1 MKAHI
6 LSAFPGPPLD
16 PNNYA
21 FLWLKESAKQDP
33 FGRHQLTEDAKE
45 ADIILFVENHTHDA
59 YLLSVRHHPVYRAFS
74 SRSLVYHDDDFAV
87 PVLRGLYPSIRRR
100 DYMPDRCRAA
110 GYIARVTKNDSICYD
125 PARRNR
131 KWLYSFMGEA
141 NSTVRLKLLSAVH
154 TEGFVRDTTGA
165 RLWQMAAGPARDHFT
180 REYAQS
186 ILDSEFI
193 LCPAG
198 YGPSTYR
205 LFEAME
211 MGRVPVIL
219 SDEWV
224 PPQGPAWSDFSLQIP
239 ERDADAIPSIL
250 RTASANHEKMGLL
263 ARRAWEQWFAKPVC
277 FDRLIEL
284 CSEIQKTP
292 MRTWSTLCAWTT
304 LLRKPHLETYM
315 RSHYYSAANTVR
327 SKIKSHFTP
336 R

>member
-1 MKAHI
+1 MKAYI

-16 PNNYA
+16 SNNHA

-33 FGRHQLTEDAKE
+33 FGRHQLTEDPKE
-45 ADIILFVENHTHDA
+45 ADVILFVENHTHDA

-74 SRSLVYHDDDFAV
+74 SRSFVYHDDDFAV

-110 GYIARVTKNDSICYD
+110 GYIARIAQNDAICYN
-125 PARRNR
+125 PTGRNR

-141 NSTVRLKLLSAVH
+141 NSTVRLKLLSSAH
-154 TEGFVRDTTGA
+154 TEGLVRDTTGT
-165 RLWQMAAGPARDHFT
+165 RLWQMAPGPERDRFT
-180 REYAQS
+180 REYAES

-198 YGPSTYR
+198 CGPATYR

-211 MGRVPVIL
+211 MGRVPVII

-224 PPQGPAWSDFSLQIP
+224 PPPGPTWTDFSLQIP
-239 ERDADAIPSIL
+239 ERDVDAIPTIL
-250 RTASANHEKMGLL
+250 RSASANHEEMGLL
-263 ARRAWEQWFAKPVC
+263 ARQAWDQWFSKPVC

-284 CSEIQKTP
+284 CSDIQKTP
-292 MRTWSTLCAWTT
+292 TKTWSTPRAWAT
-304 LLRKPHLETYM
+304 LLRKPHLEICM
-315 RSHYYSAANTVR
+315 RFHYHSATNAVR
-327 SKIKSHFTP
+327 SKIKGCFGS